1 MTIREAIKKYIEVNN
16 IRYNGD
22 FSELDLYLQDADIEP
37 IVDEQRDTINVEIRC
52 IGNDIDIQGELYD
65 YNYLTTLTRPDSLY
79 YFFTFDIAFDSTNDH
94 ITRFS
99 LKFNAIDSNSWSY
112 INPTWVDFHA
122 VGSFTRLS
130 DEQSININ
138 TDYYDGEIIQLIP
151 PQTSIIRPGCW
162 TDYLDGEQHIT
173 MRISDGNAFNI
184 FKDVS
189 SAISYY
195 RDGNPDG
202 FLNADSYATK
212 KFEYFIKNTVYKNGN
227 LLYYRDYKFK
237 TDSQTDPHC
246 MALVRNNSVGYDHIL
261 NGQNSAHITQILNR
275 GRSDRANEYA
285 PASSAPTEYLRY
297 SQETAGGN
305 NYTVSFW
312 RTNIHCF
319 ENQNDA
325 NDYINTGNTENS
337 TNNQD
342 VNRANNTIVDGH
354 IGDIVSQ
361 TDNGTSG
368 ISFAYGGQIYALTS
382 VNLATFFTNVLFST
396 DTDVKEAILDG
407 TQLFGANQINAIN
420 GCMYLPISDISD
432 IASVSS
438 VNKCFIGTYEA
449 PITAQRVVA
458 NDKMIDCGSAVF
470 ESTYGDVRDF
480 EPYCKLYVM
489 LPYCGTHELT
499 ISKYIGKTVSLKYA
513 IDITTGAC
521 TAYLYANNVIM
532 DSFDG
537 TMGVQRPIT
546 AVNQQAQ
553 VSSIINGIMGTVE
566 SGAKTVGT
574 AGAMAISGGS
584 MAGIQAGTKEA
595 AKFNSYSAGADLIGS
610 EAQLGGGVMGTILQG
625 YNTLQAAIDA
635 PMSTRGAFSGIL
647 GQFGNQYPYFIFAWL
662 KTSKPANEIETVG
675 LPSNAGGAVG
685 SFGGFL
691 QCSAFNLANGFG
703 GTDAEAAEIASLMAS
718 GVYVS

>member
-1 MTIREAIKKYIEVNN
+1 MTIRESIKKYIEINN

-22 FSELDLYLQDADIEP
+22 YSELDLYLQDADIEP
-37 IVDEQRDTINVEIRC
+37 IVDEQRDTINVDIRC
-52 IGNDIDIQGELYD
+52 IGNNIDIQSEAYN
-65 YNYLTTLTRPDSLY
+65 YNYLTTLHRADSFY
-79 YFFTFDIAFDSTNDH
+79 YFFTFDIAFDSTSEH

-99 LKFNAIDSNSWSY
+99 LQFNAIDSNTWSY
-112 INPTWVDFHA
+112 INPNWVDFHA
-122 VGSFTRLS
+122 VGVFTRLS
-130 DEQSININ
+130 DMQSVNIDI
-138 TDYYDGEIIQLIP
+138 DYYDGEVIDLVP

-173 MRISDGNAFNI
+173 MRISDGNSFNI
-184 FKDVS
+184 FKDVN
-189 SAISYY
+189 SAIAYY
-195 RDGNPDG
+195 RDGDADG

-212 KFEYFIKNTVYKNGN
+212 KFEYFIKNTVYKNGT

-246 MALVRNNSVGYDHIL
+246 MALVRNDSVGYDHIL
-261 NGQNSAHITQILNR
+261 NGQNSNHITQILSR

-285 PASSAPTEYLRY
+285 PTSSAPTEYLRY

-305 NYTVSFW
+305 DYTVSFW

-319 ENQNDA
+319 DNQNDA
-325 NDYINTGNTENS
+325 NDYISTGNTENS

-354 IGDIVSQ
+354 IGDVVTQ

-368 ISFAYGGQIYALTS
+368 ISFAYGGQIYALSS
-382 VNLATFFTNVLFST
+382 VNLASFFTNVLFST
-396 DTDVKEAILDG
+396 DTDIKNALLEGL
-407 TQLFGANQINAIN
+407 QLFGANQINAIN

-458 NDKMIDCGSAVF
+458 NDKMINCGSAVF
-470 ESTYGDVRDF
+470 EPAYGDVRDF

-513 IDITTGAC
+513 VDVTTGAC

-553 VSSIINGIMGTVE
+553 VSSIINGIMGTAE
-566 SGAKTVGT
+566 SVSKTVGT
-574 AGAMAISGGS
+574 AGMAIAGGS
-584 MAGIQAGTKEA
+584 ALSSATTGAKAISASGEIANAGTN
-595 AKFNSYSAGADLIGS
+595 F
-610 EAQLGGGVMGTILQG
+610 GGGVQGTILQG
-625 YNTLQAAIDA
+625 YNALQASLDA

-685 SFGGFL
+685 NFGGFL

-703 GTDAEAAEIASLMAS
+703 GTDAEANEIYSIMSS